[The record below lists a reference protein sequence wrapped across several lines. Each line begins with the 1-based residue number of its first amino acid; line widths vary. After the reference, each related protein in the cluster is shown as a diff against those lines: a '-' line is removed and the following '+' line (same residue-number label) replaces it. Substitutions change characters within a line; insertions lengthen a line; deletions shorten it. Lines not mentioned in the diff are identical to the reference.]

1 MPEGDAVRRA
11 ATRLDRALRGQPLV
25 GCELRWPSLAGRSL
39 HGMTT
44 LEVVSRG
51 KHLLHRLDSGMTLHT
66 HLRMDGRWR
75 VRPTSQMTPKS
86 VRSDAIRV
94 LLATDQWTA
103 IGTRLGM
110 VDLLD
115 TRDEH
120 RVVAHLGP
128 DLLGADWDADAAAA
142 RMRRQPDQPIGA
154 ALLDQ
159 RNLAG
164 LGTIWTTETLFQ
176 ERVSPW
182 TLVAE
187 LPDESLDALMATAH
201 RLLTTAV
208 ARHPSEVAFAAY
220 GRAGQPCPRCA
231 RLLGAGPI
239 GEPPTQRTLG
249 FCPGCQAGT

>member
-11 ATRLDRALRGQPLV
+11 ATRLDRALRGEPLV

-75 VRPTSQMTPKS
+75 VRPTRQMTPNA
-86 VRSDAIRV
+86 VRSSAIRV
-94 LLATDQWTA
+94 LLATSERTA
-103 IGTRLGM
+103 IGYRLGM
-110 VDLLD
+110 VDLVA
-115 TRDEH
+115 TRRERH
-120 RVVAHLGP
+120 LVGHLGP
-128 DLLGADWDADAAAA
+128 DLLGEDWDATAAAA
-142 RMRRQPDQPIGA
+142 LLRRDPQQPIGA

-164 LGTIWTTETLFQ
+164 LGTLWTTETLFH

-182 TLVAE
+182 TTVAD
-187 LPDESLDALMATAH
+187 LPDAKLDALLVTAH
-201 RLLTTAV
+201 RLLTAAV
-208 ARHPSEVAFAAY
+208 ARDPFRTAHAAY
-220 GRAGQPCPRCA
+220 GRSGEPCPRCG
-231 RLLGAGPI
+231 RLLRAGPI
-239 GEPPTQRTLG
+239 GSPPVQRTLG
-249 FCPGCQAGT
+249 FCPGCQAGA

>member
-11 ATRLDRALRGQPLV
+11 ATRLDDALRGEPLI
-25 GCELRWPSLAGRSL
+25 GCELRWPSLADRSL

-75 VRPTSQMTPKS
+75 VRPTRQMTPNS
-86 VRSDAIRV
+86 VRSNTIRV
-94 LLATDQWTA
+94 LLATTEWTA
-103 IGTRLGM
+103 IGHLLGM
-110 VDLLD
+110 VDLLA

-120 RVVAHLGP
+120 GVVGHLGP
-128 DLLGADWDADAAAA
+128 DLLGDDWDPDVAATLL
-142 RMRRQPDQPIGA
+142 RRQPQQTVGA

-164 LGTIWTTETLFQ
+164 LGTIWTTETLFH

-182 TLVAE
+182 VAVAE
-187 LPDESLDALMATAH
+187 LSDASLDALLATAH
-201 RLLTTAV
+201 RLLTAAV
-208 ARHPSEVAFAAY
+208 VRHPSEVAHAAY
-220 GRAGQPCPRCA
+220 GRAGQPCPRCG
-231 RLLGAGPI
+231 RLLRAGPI
-239 GEPPTQRTLG
+239 GEPPTRRTLG
-249 FCPGCQAGT
+249 FCAGCQAGR